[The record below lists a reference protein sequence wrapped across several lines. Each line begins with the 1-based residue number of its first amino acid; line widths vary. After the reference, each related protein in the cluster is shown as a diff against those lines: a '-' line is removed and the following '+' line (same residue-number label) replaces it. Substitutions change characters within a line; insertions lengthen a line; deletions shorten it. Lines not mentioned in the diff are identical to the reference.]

1 MTYLSRGNMI
11 INMKLP
17 DIPVVRC
24 LRQIG
29 WSWYICLQKK
39 PLNIYILIY
48 VLRFVSVCVGL
59 TFFSV
64 TVITFG
70 SLFPLH
76 CKFLATTDTHTHT
89 HCPHIMPSYVST
101 QESVGWF
108 VVIYPLGSLCDLES
122 SFNNLFFS
130 SFFLFASLFP
140 GFISSHHSL
149 MIFFPNLADI
159 WPYHL
164 PKRGVSFYP
173 SSFYQP
179 FFWYFFFF
187 FPVLNHFS
195 KLHSPNLIIERF
207 ANPGCSMPPLQ
218 SGGVHR
224 CGQETKQCPHRAA
237 AEGGETAGSLQLH
250 WKRLA
255 APGSNR
261 SGGQV
266 WRLKT

>member
-70 SLFPLH
+70 SVALCSHYIVNSSPQQ
-76 CKFLATTDTHTHT
+76 THTHTRT
-89 HCPHIMPSYVST
+89 HCPHIMSSYVST

-108 VVIYPLGSLCDLES
+108 VVICPSGSLCDLES

-130 SFFLFASLFP
+130 SFFLFAFLF
-140 GFISSHHSL
+140 L
-149 MIFFPNLADI
+149 FFP
-159 WPYHL
+159 
-164 PKRGVSFYP
+164 SFSYD
-173 SSFYQP
+173 
-179 FFWYFFFF
+179 FF
-187 FPVLNHFS
+187 FPTLPTFDLTICPNVVSHFILHHFINLSFDFSSFSSLFWIIFLNS
-195 KLHSPNLIIERF
+195 ILLI
-207 ANPGCSMPPLQ
+207 
-218 SGGVHR
+218 
-224 CGQETKQCPHRAA
+224 
-237 AEGGETAGSLQLH
+237 
-250 WKRLA
+250 
-255 APGSNR
+255 
-261 SGGQV
+261 
-266 WRLKT
+266 

>member
-149 MIFFPNLADI
+149 MIFFPTLPTFDLTIYPNVVSHFILHHFINLSFDI
-159 WPYHL
+159 
-164 PKRGVSFYP
+164 
-173 SSFYQP
+173 SSFSSL
-179 FFWYFFFF
+179 FWIIF
-187 FPVLNHFS
+187 LNS
-195 KLHSPNLIIERF
+195 ILLI
-207 ANPGCSMPPLQ
+207 
-218 SGGVHR
+218 
-224 CGQETKQCPHRAA
+224 
-237 AEGGETAGSLQLH
+237 
-250 WKRLA
+250 
-255 APGSNR
+255 
-261 SGGQV
+261 
-266 WRLKT
+266 

>member
-1 MTYLSRGNMI
+1 MSKTNW
-11 INMKLP
+11 MKLIHLSSKETFKYIYFDLCPQICVCMCRP
-17 DIPVVRC
+17 DIFQC
-24 LRQIG
+24 YSDYFWL
-29 WSWYICLQKK
+29 C
-39 PLNIYILIY
+39 
-48 VLRFVSVCVGL
+48 
-59 TFFSV
+59 
-64 TVITFG
+64 G

-76 CKFLATTDTHTHT
+76 CKFLATTDTHTHMHT
-89 HCPHIMPSYVST
+89 HCPYIMPSYVST
-101 QESVGWF
+101 QESLGWF
-108 VVIYPLGSLCDLES
+108 VVIYPLGSLCDLQS

-149 MIFFPNLADI
+149 VIFFFPNLADI